1 VVVHLLTTSCPGQK
15 VERPFEN
22 MAMGFFDA
30 RRPKSHPEQQPV
42 RLEPN
47 LGALPF
53 AAFVVD
59 LDGMVTAWNR
69 LADKVFGVEA
79 DAAIGRKLADL
90 LVVEPMTTLVEH
102 VRRVLSTRVPTT
114 LPEMPRAHRGQTV
127 RLSASALI
135 DDAARV
141 VGCLVVAE
149 DLGISNALRRAGQE
163 PEGASD
169 LFVALLAH
177 ELRNPLAPILSAA
190 AIIRRVTDRKVAA
203 AARVIERQV
212 GHLTRLVD
220 DLLDVSRIQQ
230 GRIELRRQRVDLA
243 AATAEVL
250 DSMDH
255 HIKAAGLRVT
265 VALPS
270 EPIFVDADPTRLVQI
285 LGNLLDNALKYTGP
299 QGVVTIAG
307 SVEEDMAVLRV
318 KDTGIG
324 IDPRMLPRVF
334 DLFVQAESSLDRSR
348 GGLGLGLTLVRSLVE
363 LHGGAVTAYSE
374 GLSHGSAFVVRLP
387 LARTA
392 QDVPPA
398 PAAPATPRSLRK
410 ILIVEDDRDTREML
424 RTALELEGYV
434 VTTAMDGGTG
444 IREAQLGVPDA
455 LLIDLGLPG
464 VDGFDTARQVRSI
477 LGPGVLLV
485 ALTGY
490 SDAESSRRAL
500 AAGFDLH
507 VVKPIDPDELMGLI
521 AASRPGQAP

>member
-1 VVVHLLTTSCPGQK
+1 
-15 VERPFEN
+15 
-22 MAMGFFDA
+22 
-30 RRPKSHPEQQPV
+30 
-42 RLEPN
+42 
-47 LGALPF
+47 
-53 AAFVVD
+53 
-59 LDGMVTAWNR
+59 
-69 LADKVFGVEA
+69 
-79 DAAIGRKLADL
+79 
-90 LVVEPMTTLVEH
+90 
-102 VRRVLSTRVPTT
+102 
-114 LPEMPRAHRGQTV
+114 
-127 RLSASALI
+127 
-135 DDAARV
+135 
-141 VGCLVVAE
+141 
-149 DLGISNALRRAGQE
+149 
-163 PEGASD
+163 
-169 LFVALLAH
+169 
-177 ELRNPLAPILSAA
+177 
-190 AIIRRVTDRKVAA
+190 
-203 AARVIERQV
+203 
-212 GHLTRLVD
+212 
-220 DLLDVSRIQQ
+220 
-230 GRIELRRQRVDLA
+230 VDLA